1 LEMEHAERQRWVKE
15 IANINRR
22 FNEAAKKS

>member
-1 LEMEHAERQRWVKE
+1 MEHAERQRWVKE